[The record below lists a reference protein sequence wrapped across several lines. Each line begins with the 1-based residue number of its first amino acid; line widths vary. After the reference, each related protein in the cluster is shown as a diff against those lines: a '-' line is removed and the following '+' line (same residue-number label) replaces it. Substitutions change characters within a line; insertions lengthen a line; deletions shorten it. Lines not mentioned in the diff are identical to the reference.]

1 MMFPTLVMIA
11 VVGMM
16 LGAGLLLLSAISG
29 RRMQR
34 LESRVTGLAPAD
46 DGEAGQG
53 VLLSQLARGG
63 RRVEQWMDTQEETA
77 RLFVQAGWRRPQS
90 RVLFYATQ
98 AGLPLAAGAGVIVAW
113 ASGMSG
119 WSLGEFAMALF
130 AAVAIALLLP
140 KYLLKRRAERRRRR
154 MRHEVPMFIHLLM
167 LLFEAGLSTRQALQ
181 SLMREAQGVLP
192 VLNEEMAIVLRQIEA
207 GGDTAQILK
216 QLGATMEV
224 GELETVL
231 SVLRQADRYGGELRE
246 PLSEALAV
254 MEERRVFEMR
264 EAVNRLSGRMTV
276 VMVLFFL
283 PALLIFVAGPPF
295 VSIFRVLGAAQ

>member
-1 MMFPTLVMIA
+1 
-11 VVGMM
+11 
-16 LGAGLLLLSAISG
+16 
-29 RRMQR
+29 
-34 LESRVTGLAPAD
+34 
-46 DGEAGQG
+46 
-53 VLLSQLARGG
+53 
-63 RRVEQWMDTQEETA
+63 
-77 RLFVQAGWRRPQS
+77 
-90 RVLFYATQ
+90 
-98 AGLPLAAGAGVIVAW
+98 
-113 ASGMSG
+113 
-119 WSLGEFAMALF
+119 
-130 AAVAIALLLP
+130 
-140 KYLLKRRAERRRRR
+140 
-154 MRHEVPMFIHLLM
+154 MFIHLLM

>member
-1 MMFPTLVMIA
+1 MFPTLVMIA
-11 VVGMM
+11 VIGIT
-16 LGAGLLLLSAISG
+16 LGIGLLLMSALAG
-29 RRMQR
+29 RRIQR
-34 LESRVTGLAPAD
+34 LEARVTGLDTVD
-46 DGEAGQG
+46 DGDAGHG
-53 VLLSQLARGG
+53 MLLSQLARGG
-63 RRVEQWMDTQEETA
+63 RRVEQWMDTQDETA
-77 RLFVQAGWRRPQS
+77 RLFVQAGWRQPQS

-98 AGLPLAAGAGVIVAW
+98 SGLPLAGATGVIAAW
-113 ASGMSG
+113 ASGASG
-119 WSLGEFAMALF
+119 WSVGEFAMAMF

-181 SLMREAQGVLP
+181 SLIREAQGVLP
-192 VLNEEMAIVLRQIEA
+192 VLNDEMAIVLRQIEA

-295 VSIFRVLGAAQ
+295 VSIFRVLGASQ